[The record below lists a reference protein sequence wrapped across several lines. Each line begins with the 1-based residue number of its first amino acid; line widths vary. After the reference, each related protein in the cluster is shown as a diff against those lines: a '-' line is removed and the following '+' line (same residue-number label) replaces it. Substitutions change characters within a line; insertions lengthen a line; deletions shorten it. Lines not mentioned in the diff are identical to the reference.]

1 MDGSCSDIGHGG
13 NVANCSLFNF
23 AAACYYYAEALTDQ
37 FEAAGKAAPPLGLIS
52 TAIGGSMIEEWLP
65 NATNAHCSGANI
77 VAHNQLL
84 WDENV
89 LPFLDMTV
97 WGWLW
102 CTRLRLPSHQI
113 CHQWICLLLDFV

>member
-1 MDGSCSDIGHGG
+1 
-13 NVANCSLFNF
+13 
-23 AAACYYYAEALTDQ
+23 
-37 FEAAGKAAPPLGLIS
+37 
-52 TAIGGSMIEEWLP
+52 MIEEWLP

-77 VAHNQLL
+77 VAHNQML

-102 CTRLRLPSHQI
+102 CTRLRPPSHQI
-113 CHQWICLLLDFV
+113 CHPAIRFHQWICLLLDFV

>member
-1 MDGSCSDIGHGG
+1 
-13 NVANCSLFNF
+13 
-23 AAACYYYAEALTDQ
+23 
-37 FEAAGKAAPPLGLIS
+37 
-52 TAIGGSMIEEWLP
+52 MIEEWLP

-77 VAHNQLL
+77 VAHNQML

-113 CHQWICLLLDFV
+113 SHQWICLLLDFV